1 MLLVGSKSVM
11 GAKEMRR
18 DELVSPD
25 DVMRPDLLSE
35 IVLIG
40 TGIAVL
46 LGLIMVVVAVCA
58 SAALR

>member
-1 MLLVGSKSVM
+1 MLVLEANRNGS
-11 GAKEMRR
+11 KEMRR

>member
-1 MLLVGSKSVM
+1 
-11 GAKEMRR
+11 
-18 DELVSPD
+18 
-25 DVMRPDLLSE
+25 MRPDLLSE

-46 LGLIMVVVAVCA
+46 LALILVIVAVFT

>member
-1 MLLVGSKSVM
+1 
-11 GAKEMRR
+11 MRR

-25 DVMRPDLLSE
+25 DLMRPDLLSE

-46 LGLIMVVVAVCA
+46 LALIMVIVAVVA
-58 SAALR
+58 SAALRRMS

>member
-1 MLLVGSKSVM
+1 
-11 GAKEMRR
+11 MRR

-25 DVMRPDLLSE
+25 DLMRSDLLSE

-46 LGLIMVVVAVCA
+46 LALIMVIVAVFA